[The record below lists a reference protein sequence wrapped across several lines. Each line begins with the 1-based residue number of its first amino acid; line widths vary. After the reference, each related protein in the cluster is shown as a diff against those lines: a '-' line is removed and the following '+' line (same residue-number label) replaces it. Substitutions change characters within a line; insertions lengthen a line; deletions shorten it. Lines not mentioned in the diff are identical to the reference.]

1 MTYFGVVLR
10 KEKVH
15 WKRMWTMLKQF
26 KGLLKIIGLIGIVFL
41 SIVHYAYVAMHTAY
55 ETALFLF
62 NRDAFNSN
70 LFKLK
75 ASLVK

>member
-15 WKRMWTMLKQF
+15 WKRMWTMMKQF
-26 KGLLKIIGLIGIVFL
+26 KGLLKII
-41 SIVHYAYVAMHTAY
+41 VHYAYAAMHTAY
-55 ETALFLF
+55 EIALFLF
-62 NRDAFNSN
+62 NRAAFRSN